1 MKHFSTLF
9 ILLFLSFIFP
19 NVIYASA
26 QETVKIEKDTTAYF
40 YLHNNQEVKYIT
52 LKKGETYLA
61 TLEDQNWMI
70 EIGNAKVH
78 INKQDAQ
85 SINGKITPAQNNNK
99 IQILTNDSTPVYN
112 SYRNS
117 SKQIATLSANT
128 RISSNGVKGYFYEVV
143 IGGKLGYVPIKKM
156 QVDAGVPILI
166 YHHFVENIQKSYFRN
181 NISVVDIRD
190 FEQQMAFLK
199 NEGYTTISLKD
210 VDLWMQKKQALPA
223 KAVALTFDDGNLSLE
238 KMVYPILKE
247 KNMHG
252 TTFVIGNRVKEE
264 TPPFN
269 SEAEIVQ
276 FAGFKELHSV
286 MDLIEIEH
294 HTYALHVYHD
304 PLKRSQLQL
313 TSARDL
319 HYDIQQTNEV
329 LKQIDPNIQAHYYS
343 YPYGKFNKNH
353 EATFIENNISLAF
366 LNKGGK
372 TKITSPRLYVPRIPV
387 QNSMPLEQFKSL
399 VLN

>member
-9 ILLFLSFIFP
+9 ISLFFSFFFI
-19 NVIYASA
+19 NASYASS
-26 QETVKIEKDTTAYF
+26 QETVKIKKDTTANF

-61 TLEDQNWMI
+61 TSEDLNWMI

-78 INKQDAQ
+78 IDKQDAK
-85 SINGKITPAQNNNK
+85 STNEKITPAQNNNK
-99 IQILTNDSTPVYN
+99 IQILTNESTPVYN
-112 SYRNS
+112 SHRNS

-156 QVDAGVPILI
+156 QIDAGVPTLI
-166 YHHFVENIQKSYFRN
+166 YHHFVENIDKSYFRN
-181 NISVVDIRD
+181 NISVVDIGD
-190 FEQQMAFLK
+190 FEQQMTFLK

-210 VDLWMQKKQALPA
+210 LDLWMQKKQALPA
-223 KAVALTFDDGNLSLE
+223 KAVALTFDDANLSLE

-247 KNMHG
+247 RNMHG

-276 FAGFKELHSV
+276 FAGFNELHSI

-294 HTYALHVYHD
+294 HTYALHVYND
-304 PLKRSQLQL
+304 TLQRSQLQL

-319 HYDIQQTNEV
+319 HYDIQQMNEV
-329 LKQIDPNIQAHYYS
+329 LKQIDPNIQAQYYS

-399 VLN
+399 VQN